1 MLNVKLIHHLLFPQL
16 YIINECRLV
25 SLKFLNIASFQDIL
39 YFLRS
44 YRRKKQIK
52 CNENLRK
59 LADKMHESKSGY

>member
-39 YFLRS
+39 YFFRS
-44 YRRKKQIK
+44 YRRK
-52 CNENLRK
+52 NK
-59 LADKMHESKSGY
+59 LNAMKI